1 MSWGEF
7 AILFSTTLAAMLACR
22 VLPAFVLKGK
32 QISEKFQTCL
42 NLIPPAAFASL
53 VANDIFTPGMFDSGV
68 WPAAI
73 PLMSCLFVIYIA
85 QKTKSIIICFLAGIG
100 VYALLLLSTTS
111 TFSF

>member
-1 MSWGEF
+1 MSWFEF
-7 AILFSTTLAAMLACR
+7 LIIFSTTLAAMVACR

-32 QISEKFQTCL
+32 QISEKFQTAL

-53 VANDIFTPGMFDSGV
+53 VANDIFSPGMFDSGL

-73 PLMSCLFVIYIA
+73 PLMSCVFVIFIA
-85 QKTKSIIICFLAGIG
+85 QKTKSIIVCCLAGIG
-100 VYALLLLSTTS
+100 VYALLLFSTTS